1 MKRVDAAASTA
12 AVKETDTA
20 QLVYALMHAGRALE
34 DRLDVALGRAGLS
47 LAKFG
52 VLSELVRS
60 PEPLTLSELA
70 ARLSCVRSN
79 MTQLIDRLESDGLV
93 RRVDD
98 PADRRTVRASL
109 TPLGR
114 SQQAAGDQELRSVQH
129 EIGTQLGQ
137 TDCTLLNRA
146 LETLG

>member
-1 MKRVDAAASTA
+1 MNRVDATPTPAPAR
-12 AVKETDTA
+12 ETDPA
-20 QLVYALMHAGRALE
+20 QLIYALMHAGRSLE

-98 PADRRTVRASL
+98 PADRRTVRAAL

-114 SQQAAGDQELRSVQH
+114 TQQAAGNRELQSVQN

-137 TDCTLLNRA
+137 TDHALLNRA
-146 LETLG
+146 LQSLG